1 MFRIVTKKL
10 IISVSLILCVVN
22 IALANIAEARSPKK
36 NTKHKTAIVK
46 TTDNHNSAFQKL
58 TQKGSP
64 DLAVLKSSRKGKLP
78 KKSAVANIVPSKT
91 SLPTQSELVID
102 GQTGKILH
110 SANPK
115 EKVFPASLT
124 KVMTAYIVFDAL
136 DSGKLSLND
145 RIPVSSNAEKMRP
158 SKLGLKNGET
168 ILVKDA
174 IMAIIVKSANDAAVA
189 LAEAVAGSEDN
200 FVQIMNRRARQIGM
214 VDTNF
219 ANASGWHNPMQRTT
233 AVDLTKLALAI
244 KRDHAKFFSWFA
256 RTSFEFRGKT
266 INGHNR
272 VVANYQGADG
282 LKTGYTIPSGF
293 NLITTASRG
302 DKSLVAVITGGRSGI
317 SRDQMMMRLLD
328 KHFGVVTTQNDK
340 KKDINSTRTLKVAAN
355 SHSKVKRK
363 TRIRT

>member
-10 IISVSLILCVVN
+10 IISVGLILCVMTM
-22 IALANIAEARSPKK
+22 ALANVSAAKKPK
-36 NTKHKTAIVK
+36 TAKHKTAIIK
-46 TTDNHNSAFQKL
+46 TTDHHNDIFQKL
-58 TQKGSP
+58 NKQGGP
-64 DLAVLKSSRKGKLP
+64 ALAALKSSRKSKLAQ
-78 KKSAVANIVPSKT
+78 KSYSANITPSRT
-91 SLPTQSELVID
+91 YSPTQSELVID
-102 GQTGKILH
+102 AQTGKILH
-110 SANPK
+110 ASNPK
-115 EKVFPASLT
+115 ERVFPASLT

-136 DSGKLSLND
+136 EAGKLSLND
-145 RIPVSSNAEKMRP
+145 RISVSSNAEKMRP

-174 IMAIIVKSANDAAVA
+174 IMAIIVKSANDAAVT
-189 LAEAVAGSEDN
+189 LAEAIAGSEEN
-200 FVQIMNRRARQIGM
+200 FVKIMNRRARQIGM
-214 VDTNF
+214 SDTNF

-244 KRDHAKFFSWFA
+244 KRDHAKFFPWFS

-302 DKSLVAVITGGRSGI
+302 DKSLVAVITGGRSGV

-328 KHFGVVTTQNDK
+328 KHFGVMTATNDTK
-340 KKDINSTRTLKVAAN
+340 KEIRAAKAVKLASS
-355 SHSKVKRK
+355 SHSKSKRK